1 MVLMGAC
8 GVFRCSSFSPFFS
21 SLSPNSSSVPVR
33 TPNRNKPIWCR
44 SELMSQLENKWPFLM
59 FGENWEQKWACR
71 GRAGGRACG
80 TPGVLACSLE
90 PHGVPSLFPQ
100 PSPSSTGVPATCLS
114 GVAFHSTWP
123 SWWTC
128 LWRFSTHL
136 KEYEEV
142 LPESL
147 ISRKL
152 LETAGWLWLAS

>member
-71 GRAGGRACG
+71 GRAGGGACG